1 MRRTH
6 GAQWLVITGVLV
18 ACAAIWI
25 PGTHAAGKKTFQEF
39 CAQKYQETGK
49 CPEDV
54 CWEKTVVG
62 ADEKDQVLCLPRE
75 CPDIAAAACPQEY
88 CTIMENCSNEK
99 ICHYQMEGERAQ
111 CGDLAYEGQDV
122 ECCPGLIRRCGI
134 EFLDGTCDMEGRGSI
149 YSLPI
154 CIPCGDGFCTN
165 FESRCNCP
173 EDCGEPLK

>member
-1 MRRTH
+1 MRRIR
-6 GAQWLVITGVLV
+6 GAQWLVIVGVLV
-18 ACAAIWI
+18 VGAALWI
-25 PGTHAAGKKTFQEF
+25 PGTHAAGKTTFQES
-39 CAQKYQETGK
+39 CAQQYQETGK
-49 CPEDV
+49 CPEDI

-62 ADEKDQVLCLPRE
+62 ADEKDEILCLPRE
-75 CPDIAAAACPQEY
+75 CPDISADACPQDY
-88 CTIMENCSNEK
+88 CAVMVNCSNEK
-99 ICHYQMEGERAQ
+99 ICHYQMRGERAQ

-173 EDCGEPLK
+173 ED